1 MTVDQVAE
9 HISEMTTYSVSAGGQ
24 SYPMMAW
31 ASMVE
36 HGGQG
41 SADIV
46 LANLAGTIVGDQLTW
61 LNQGQA
67 AFFVQEQADGARLG
81 VGVNQAA

>member
-1 MTVDQVAE
+1 MTVEQVAE

-31 ASMVE
+31 SAMVA

-46 LANLAGTIVGDQLTW
+46 VANVAGTIVGDQLTW
-61 LNQGQA
+61 LDQQQV
-67 AFFVQEQADGARLG
+67 FLVQEQADGARVG
-81 VGVNQAA
+81 VGVNPAAV